1 MNREEHINYVTGVY
15 RTMSAV
21 NLTWKDSGTVLG
33 LIRLLETNISNNK
46 VEIDEGMPFIST
58 PYLLDAINNIL
69 DRYGESNSSA
79 TLIGMAEEAT
89 LIEMADDALDWIE
102 DSLSNYDTVRLAFEM
117 NLDEE
122 VLDKIYK
129 LAKDCIVSSMYEPDI
144 DLDGAKA
151 SLEQVLKER
160 YV

>member
-46 VEIDEGMPFIST
+46 VEIDEGMPFFST

-79 TLIGMAEEAT
+79 TLT
-89 LIEMADDALDWIE
+89 EMADDALDWIE

-144 DLDGAKA
+144 NLDGAKA